1 MNNLPG
7 FTAEASIGKSAT
19 NFAGDLVWPDAAAVV
34 PQGCTSHTVSD
45 GLEIIKYETC
55 CAASGDWPAPGSIHF
70 CLHTVKKIYL
80 PPWEW

>member
-19 NFAGDLVWPDAAAVV
+19 SFAGELVSPDASGVV

-45 GLEIIKYETC
+45 GDEIIQYKTC

-70 CLHTVKKIYL
+70 CLHTVKKIYRL
-80 PPWEW
+80 PV